1 MPGRG
6 WIGGWVVALLLLV
19 AGSASQ
25 PRLAQAQVDPST
37 AVVHGYLTNVETTV
51 PPLSRLLSFELEA
64 DDGTLWTFISEADP
78 GITGDH
84 AREHMVLREAVSV
97 TYQQR
102 GSLLVALRV
111 DD

>member
-6 WIGGWVVALLLLV
+6 WLGGWVVVLLLLV
-19 AGSASQ
+19 AVSAWQ
-25 PRLAQAQVDPST
+25 PRGARAQVDPST

-64 DDGTLWTFISEADP
+64 DDGTRWTFIAEADP

-84 AREHMVLREAVSV
+84 AREHMALREAVSV
-97 TYQQR
+97 TYERR
-102 GSLLVALRV
+102 GSFLVALRV